1 MYIITLDTGT
11 TNTRVTLWKNNEVMY
26 KVHKE
31 VGVRDTAIEG
41 NNQKLKDS
49 IKYSIEEV
57 LDKNQLCLGD
67 ITKILASGML
77 TSNVGIFEIKH
88 LVAPVGIEDLAK
100 NMVKR
105 RFPDI
110 VNKDIWF
117 IPGIKNHNKQITI
130 DNCEEMDV
138 MRGEEVET
146 FGLISRL
153 QLQGPLLMI
162 LPGSHSKF
170 VAIDQN
176 NKITGCVTS
185 LAGEMLSVI
194 THNTI
199 LSDALEKSFASQ
211 LKPKFLL
218 GGVKMAEKVG
228 ANRSLFTLRVLDQ
241 FSALSTQEK
250 ANTLLGII
258 LSDDIKAIK
267 NSNALDSKEN
277 YRVVISGKGI
287 LRDSFKTILD
297 SDKEFNEVNSL
308 SDTISNDIA
317 GYGALYVN
325 SIYEE
330 VNSNCI

>member
-11 TNTRVTLWKNNEVMY
+11 TNTRVTLWENNELIY
-26 KVHKE
+26 KVYKE

-41 NNQKLKDS
+41 NNKKLKDS
-49 IKYSIEEV
+49 IKQSIEEV
-57 LDKNQLCLGD
+57 LDKNRLCLED
-67 ITKILASGML
+67 ITKIIASGML

-100 NMVKR
+100 NMVKK
-105 RFPDI
+105 RFPEI

-117 IPGIKNHNKQITI
+117 IPGIKNHSNQVTI
-130 DNCEEMDV
+130 ENCEEMDV

-146 FGLISRL
+146 FGLISKL
-153 QLQGPLLMI
+153 QLKGPLLLI

-170 VAIDQN
+170 VTIDQN
-176 NKITGCVTS
+176 KKIIGCMTS
-185 LAGEMLSVI
+185 LAGEMISAI
-194 THNTI
+194 TYNTI
-199 LSDALEKSFASQ
+199 LSDALGKSFATQ

-218 GGVKMAEKVG
+218 DGVKMAKKFG
-228 ANRSLFTLRVLDQ
+228 INRSLFTLRVLDQ

-250 ANTLLGII
+250 ANMLLGII

-267 NSNALDSKEN
+267 NSNALDSTRD
-277 YRVVISGKGI
+277 YQVVISGKGI

-297 SDKEFNEVNSL
+297 SDKEFIEVNSL
-308 SDTISNDIA
+308 SDATSNDIA
-317 GYGALYVN
+317 GYGALCVN

-330 VNSNCI
+330 ISSSRI